1 MKKILD
7 WFRTNFGS
15 FNTEPAERTPS
26 HTAPGHHKDGLF
38 LNKQQLNR
46 TIVLLL
52 ITSLFVFVGGYFW
65 GQHSAAEQL
74 LTMVERDSF
83 ADQVYYSMCSVNER
97 GDDEGDAEDSSTQL
111 ADASDDAASKAA
123 DVAPAEVKA
132 AEIVVAKNESA
143 ENPKIVIAE
152 NKQNI
157 SEQKQRY
164 KGVLAGF
171 STEKMANQL
180 VARLKRRGFD
190 VGIVTRQSR
199 AKNGRVVSWYQAV
212 TAPTADRKQLEQTI
226 AQIKKFEKL
235 HDVSITS
242 IS

>member
-7 WFRTNFGS
+7 WFRSNFGS
-15 FNTEPAERTPS
+15 LSTDATERAPS
-26 HTAPGHHKDGLF
+26 EHHRKDGLF

-52 ITSLFVFVGGYFW
+52 TTSLFVFVGGYFW
-65 GQHSAAEQL
+65 GQHTAAEQL

-97 GDDEGDAEDSSTQL
+97 GDDEPSADSEDEPETTQL
-111 ADASDDAASKAA
+111 ADATPAAPTNAEMSEAA
-123 DVAPAEVKA
+123 AP
-132 AEIVVAKNESA
+132 IAKNEA
-143 ENPKIVIAE
+143 IAQTQNLAVQKEIQQKNQPK
-152 NKQNI
+152 
-157 SEQKQRY
+157 Y

-180 VARLKRRGFD
+180 VQRLKRRGFD
-190 VGIVTRQSR
+190 VSIVTRHSR
-199 AKNGRVVSWYQAV
+199 TKSGRSISWYQAV
-212 TAPTADRKQLEQTI
+212 TAPVADRAQLEQTI

-235 HDVSITS
+235 HDVSIMPISTS
-242 IS
+242 LS